1 MITGQFLHLMWTGIL
16 TWMWDSP
23 MLQTQSSI
31 RKPFISNLCWDSEE
45 PSLRGGPSHIWLPH
59 ILPGEHLGNKLPT
72 PAHRRSSEWFQ
83 KRREG
88 RMRITEM
95 DLECTR
101 PALMQSL
108 QQKWIQCGLLGSISQ
123 GQHAHLGKRAHL
135 QPQSL
140 HTQDLFWPL
149 FPREVKCYN
158 QCVLR
163 VSRQLGVVAMKE
175 AQKPNSLRTTGPSRH
190 ADSPLLA
197 LLLLKTFHGRQQLGQ
212 WPQVNSSRACLGSL
226 VFSFSKEEKIIQQNC
241 FCYMGNSQSS
251 VSF

>member
-1 MITGQFLHLMWTGIL
+1 MGSPGFIYDCQYCGFCSINSCCTTPAVMENSFCTVKVREHAFYLLLGCPTCVCPSWNIMWYLDLKYWKFSSEVAIEIHVQFSGLGSISPPSPSHPKDSFFFKDAQRKSGMITGQFLHLMWTGIL

-101 PALMQSL
+101 PALM
-108 QQKWIQCGLLGSISQ
+108 
-123 GQHAHLGKRAHL
+123 
-135 QPQSL
+135 
-140 HTQDLFWPL
+140 
-149 FPREVKCYN
+149 
-158 QCVLR
+158 
-163 VSRQLGVVAMKE
+163 
-175 AQKPNSLRTTGPSRH
+175 
-190 ADSPLLA
+190 
-197 LLLLKTFHGRQQLGQ
+197 
-212 WPQVNSSRACLGSL
+212 
-226 VFSFSKEEKIIQQNC
+226 
-241 FCYMGNSQSS
+241 
-251 VSF
+251 